1 MFIKREKGGSV
12 IKVLP
17 FTLHKNLSMNRGLL
31 ILNVVLLLAVCVL
44 FYLHFSGTKK
54 TEKKAVTQ
62 SASSSAPKS
71 EFRIAYFE
79 MDSIENS
86 FSMVKDVKNE
96 LGREEDR
103 MNGEM
108 ASLEKN
114 YRNKIAQFQKQAE
127 TGMSQVQ
134 SEMANREVL
143 QLQESIRGKKQ
154 ELDQKY
160 QDLYMRKMREVKTRI
175 EDFLKAYNDEKGYS
189 YIFAYEPGLFYY
201 RDTAYNITQDVI
213 KGLND
218 QYGKKK

>member
-1 MFIKREKGGSV
+1 
-12 IKVLP
+12 
-17 FTLHKNLSMNRGLL
+17 MNRGLL
-31 ILNVVLLLAVCVL
+31 ILNLVLLLAVAAL
-44 FYLHFSGTKK
+44 FYLHFSDGKK
-54 TEKKAVTQ
+54 VEKKMVTQ
-62 SASSSAPKS
+62 HPVSSAPAAD
-71 EFRIAYFE
+71 FRIAYFE

-86 FSMVKDVKNE
+86 FSLVKEVKNE
-96 LGREEDR
+96 LGKEEDR

-108 ASLEKN
+108 ATLEKS

-134 SEMANREVL
+134 SEMANKEVL
-143 QLQESIRGKKQ
+143 QLQENIRGRKQ

-160 QDLYMRKMREVKTRI
+160 QDLYMRKMREVKTKI
-175 EDFLKAYNDEKGYS
+175 EDFLKTYNDEKGYS

-213 KGLND
+213 NGLNA

>member
-1 MFIKREKGGSV
+1 
-12 IKVLP
+12 
-17 FTLHKNLSMNRGLL
+17 MNRGLL
-31 ILNVVLLLAVCVL
+31 ILNVVLLVAVAVL
-44 FYLHFSGTKK
+44 FYLHFSGGKKVEKK
-54 TEKKAVTQ
+54 TTAQQAAPTT
-62 SASSSAPKS
+62 SATN
-71 EFRIAYFE
+71 FRIAYFE

-96 LGREEDR
+96 LGKEEDR

-108 ASLEKN
+108 ATLEKN

-127 TGMSQVQ
+127 GGMSQVQ

-143 QLQESIRGKKQ
+143 QLQENIRGRKQ

-160 QDLYMRKMREVKTRI
+160 QDLYMRKMREVKTKI
-175 EDFLKAYNDEKGYS
+175 EDFLKTYNDEKGYT

-213 KGLND
+213 NGLNA
-218 QYGKKK
+218 QYTKKK